1 MRRRTRTLVFL
12 IAATVLLGAAVFAE
26 LRHER
31 ALALDPLTTLDP
43 AAAKRIDVTCAG
55 CTARH
60 YEKVGA
66 HWRQRDPDAPAD
78 EAMVA
83 RLLAIAHAPVRFRHA
98 AADLEA
104 AKVGLVP
111 PLATLRID
119 DTELRFG
126 GTDAIRGDRYVA
138 VGDTIALVPDRFSA
152 LLFTTAIAP
161 KKD

>member
-1 MRRRTRTLVFL
+1 MKRRTRTLVFL
-12 IAATVLLGAAVFAE
+12 IAATALLGAAVFAE

-31 ALALDPLTTLDP
+31 ALALDPLTTLDLD
-43 AAAKRIDVTCAG
+43 AAKRIDVTCTG
-55 CTARH
+55 CTERH
-60 YEKVGA
+60 YAKVDA

-78 EAMVA
+78 EALVA

-98 AADLEA
+98 AVDLEA

-119 DTELRFG
+119 DIELRFG

-152 LLFTTAIAP
+152 LLFKAAAP
-161 KKD
+161 DKD